1 MRKLAI
7 ASGLS
12 LSLLLGCASN
22 PNNGPNASHGL
33 SGFFRGI
40 AHLVLSPVQIAAG
53 LLEGVASLPYYASTG
68 LHKINQGMVD
78 AQASI
83 TLDDTY
89 EAAYGKRIKDVNA
102 DGNTNEQFR
111 RMKHATAYLQ
121 KILKQHGVV
130 DYDKYLLTSIDTAN
144 RQGATLFA
152 VVYRSQKSITVIDKY
167 NSNSTRKFTT
177 KDRLFYEPFKQDFQG
192 TPLDTIIDWAGV
204 PVESYQSQK
213 LQAVLLTLAANA
225 IVDEKR
231 RYDYW
236 QAEEEWIKGDFNKVL
251 KKQNEKTAK
260 SMNI

>member
-1 MRKLAI
+1 MKKLTMAT
-7 ASGLS
+7 GLS

-22 PNNGPNASHGL
+22 PSGPNASHGL
-33 SGFFRGI
+33 GGFFRGV

-68 LHKINQGMVD
+68 LHKINQGMIE

-89 EAAYGKRIKDVNA
+89 EAAYGKRIKDINV
-102 DGNTNEQFR
+102 DGDTNEQFR

-152 VVYRSQKSITVIDKY
+152 VVYRLRTSITVIDKY
-167 NSNSTRKFTT
+167 NPKITRKFTT
-177 KDRLFYEPFKQDFQG
+177 KDRLFYEPYREDFQG

-204 PVESYQSQK
+204 PIESYQSQK
-213 LQAVLLTLAANA
+213 LQAVMLTLAANA
-225 IVDEKR
+225 IVNGKR
-231 RYDYW
+231 RIDYW
-236 QAEEEWIKGDFNKVL
+236 QAEAEWINGNFKTIL
-251 KKQNEKTAK
+251 KQQNEQTTR
-260 SMNI
+260 SMKI